1 MENRELRKNIVD
13 QITRVCYY
21 LELNGNNEWNNNEYI
36 LMICIRG
43 ECSNMRKNKKVISF
57 MILSAMA
64 LASVTSVSGATK
76 SNMKT
81 KTIAVGD
88 TVSQLEDST
97 ENAANYKWMSS
108 NKAVATVN
116 KKGIVTAKKE
126 GTAVITEISKVGK
139 KEKRVLTTFK
149 VVSLKKQGTK
159 TVVAGEKLQLSKKQY
174 KGATYQWTTSDRS
187 IATVNKKGEVI
198 GNGQGTA
205 VIRCYAQSSK
215 KSYIAQ
221 YTIKV
226 NTEKKVVTQSQL
238 TKALSNDKLTS
249 IVIETKKDVDF
260 VVPEGEYMNIDLSV
274 NAPNAD
280 VENHG
285 VFKSIKILMIKP
297 NTWHEKANGN
307 KIVVKALQA
316 RIVVEDGA
324 NVDAVKLAKKNA
336 ELKVEVNG
344 KVGELQVG
352 NSKTVSVKANGTIE
366 KLSVNGTTDVKVEAN
381 GSVKEVAVNSAAKV
395 DLSGNTK
402 EEIPVSVSENAK
414 GAKVNTAVKVKVDTK
429 VNVEVSLEKGAEGS
443 AIKVSDDKVAVAVKN
458 ETTDKVIVSSP
469 SGEKEIHANGSSS
482 SNEENTVDSSDSANQ
497 GNGNT
502 GSNNNN
508 SSSNESNGSNGN
520 TSTDT
525 GNSQT
530 MAQQSGLQIVNVEPV
545 ENGKVRLTLNK
556 AYPELKQEMLSI
568 ICTTGG
574 SDMTIQRLE
583 PSSDYKTFDIITA
596 YYDDN
601 GYSLAI
607 VFSDNSLIE
616 KNFVSKY
623 DCPQLTSVTTT
634 RTSDTEAMMNYIA
647 DEAGTF
653 YYILKE
659 DITSR
664 LRTKAVH
671 QVPNE
676 LDGVTEN
683 DMLQNGTKVEMK
695 SQANEFKID
704 GLKQGSAYTMY
715 YMAASKDGKTTLIK
729 KITIDSEVVVGDSSS
744 ISIEKAEGYYK
755 YVSFFGENYRYE
767 ITLSEPTKEA
777 LTLDNFKVSCP
788 IGDLTIGRVETTDN
802 QHYTVYMKSGVIPE
816 GNNYFTATITF
827 NDGTSA
833 QKSFYV
839 DFDAPLIY
847 TTSSSVSR
855 TGEKELE
862 VTLKSNEEGSIYW
875 TLLQA
880 SDDFDPNTTKSQD
893 PKIVM
898 DANPI
903 KQAIVSGE
911 GKFTISL
918 NEIPEKDSYFAFV
931 TEDANGNRSEFIYY
945 LVIPEY
951 VPPVDSGT
959 EEPEKKT
966 FEFTSM
972 TAARHMTGCLQLYF
986 GVEGG
991 LNIAQEGTKI
1001 EIVLPTGVK
1010 KEYTLLNK
1018 YVNAS
1023 SSSLEILDIQYASG
1037 TYTITVTL
1045 PDGSVGTKTFIA
1057 Q

>member
-1 MENRELRKNIVD
+1 
-13 QITRVCYY
+13 
-21 LELNGNNEWNNNEYI
+21 
-36 LMICIRG
+36 
-43 ECSNMRKNKKVISF
+43 MRKNKKVISF

-88 TVSQLEDST
+88 TVNQLEDNT
-97 ENAANYKWMSS
+97 ENAANYKWISS

-116 KKGIVTAKKE
+116 KKGVVTAKKE
-126 GTAVITEISKVGK
+126 GIAVITEISKVGK

-238 TKALSNDKLTS
+238 TEALSNDKLTS

-443 AIKVSDDKVAVAVKN
+443 AIKVSDDKVEVAVKN

-482 SNEENTVDSSDSANQ
+482 SNEENKADSSDSANQ

-502 GSNNNN
+502 
-508 SSSNESNGSNGN
+508 GSNGN

-530 MAQQSGLQIVNVEPV
+530 MAQQSGLQIVNVESV

-659 DITSR
+659 DTTSR

-777 LTLDNFKVSCP
+777 LTLDNFKISCP

-880 SDDFDPNTTKSQD
+880 SDDFDPQSIKSQD

-903 KQAIVSGE
+903 KQAIVSGD

-931 TEDANGNRSEFIYY
+931 TEDAKGNRSEFIYY
-945 LVIPEY
+945 LEVPEY

-959 EEPEKKT
+959 EEPEQKT
-966 FEFTSM
+966 FEITS
-972 TAARHMTGCLQLYF
+972 LSVYPNF
-986 GVEGG
+986 IVSGVYDFEFKLKDNIN
-991 LNIAQEGTKI
+991 LNQTGTKV
-1001 EIVLPTGVK
+1001 EIQKDNSTQTFVVGNGRIDANGLTYSINFGS
-1010 KEYTLLNK
+1010 TL
-1018 YVNAS
+1018 AAG
-1023 SSSLEILDIQYASG
+1023 E
-1037 TYTITVTL
+1037 YTITITL
-1045 PDGSVGTKTFIA
+1045 PSGKVGTKTFTIS
-1057 Q
+1057 

>member
-1 MENRELRKNIVD
+1 
-13 QITRVCYY
+13 
-21 LELNGNNEWNNNEYI
+21 
-36 LMICIRG
+36 
-43 ECSNMRKNKKVISF
+43 MRKNKKVISF

-81 KTIAVGD
+81 IAVGD
-88 TVSQLEDST
+88 TVNQLENNT
-97 ENAANYKWMSS
+97 ENAASYQWTSS

-139 KEKRVLTTFK
+139 KEKKVLTTFK

-159 TVVAGEKLQLSKKQY
+159 TVVAGEKLQLNKKQY

-187 IATVNKKGEVI
+187 VATVNKKGEVI

-205 VIRCYAQSSK
+205 IIRCYAQSSK
-215 KSYIAQ
+215 KSYVAQ
-221 YTIKV
+221 YTVKV

-238 TKALSNDKLTS
+238 TKALNNDKLTS
-249 IVIETKKDVDF
+249 IIIETKKDVDF
-260 VVPEGEYMNIDLSV
+260 VVTEGEYTNIDLFV

-324 NVDAVKLAKKNA
+324 SVDAVKLAKKNA

-344 KVGELQVG
+344 KVGELKVG
-352 NSKTVSVKANGTIE
+352 DSKTVSVKANGTIE
-366 KLSVNGTTDVKVEAN
+366 KLSVNGIADVKVEAN

-429 VNVEVSLEKGAEGS
+429 VDVEVSLEKGAEGS
-443 AIKVSDDKVAVAVKN
+443 AIKVSDDKVEVAVKN
-458 ETTDKVIVSSP
+458 ETTDKVTVSSP
-469 SGEKEIHANGSSS
+469 SGEKEIHANSSSS
-482 SNEENTVDSSDSANQ
+482 SNEDNTSNSDQ
-497 GNGNT
+497 
-502 GSNNNN
+502 
-508 SSSNESNGSNGN
+508 SNGN

-530 MAQQSGLQIVNVEPV
+530 IAQQSGLQIVNVESV
-545 ENGKVRLTLNK
+545 EDGKVRLTLNK
-556 AYPELKQEMLSI
+556 AYPDLKQEMISI

-574 SDMTIQRLE
+574 SDMTILGIQ
-583 PSSDYKTFDIITA
+583 PSSDYKTFDISTT

-607 VFSDNSLIE
+607 VFSDNSLI
-616 KNFVSKY
+616 KKSFVSKY
-623 DCPQLTSVTTT
+623 DCPQLTSVGVT
-634 RTSDTEAMMNYIA
+634 RTSDTEATINYIS

-653 YYILKE
+653 YYIVKE
-659 DITSR
+659 DTTSR

-676 LDGVTEN
+676 LDGITE
-683 DMLQNGTKVEMK
+683 DYMLQNGTKVEMK

-729 KITIDSEVVVGDSSS
+729 KITIDSEVVAGDSSS

-777 LTLDNFKVSCP
+777 LTLDNFKISCP
-788 IGDLTIGRVETTDN
+788 IGNLTIGKVETTDN
-802 QHYTVYMKSGVIPE
+802 QHYTVYMKSGVIPQ

-839 DFDAPLIY
+839 DFDAPLIA
-847 TTSSSVSR
+847 TTSSSVKR

-880 SDDFDPNTTKSQD
+880 SDDFDPQSIKSQD
-893 PKIVM
+893 PKLVM
-898 DANPI
+898 DANPT
-903 KQAIVSGE
+903 KQALVSGD

-918 NEIPEKDSYFAFV
+918 DEIPQKDSYFAFV

-945 LVIPEY
+945 LVVPEY
-951 VPPVDSGT
+951 VPPVDSDT

-986 GVEGG
+986 GVTGDI
-991 LNIAQEGTKI
+991 NIAQEGTKI
-1001 EIVLPTGVK
+1001 EIVLPTGIK

-1023 SSSLEILDIQYASG
+1023 SSYLEIIDVPYASG

-1045 PDGSVGTKTFIA
+1045 PGGTVGTKTFTA

>member
-1 MENRELRKNIVD
+1 
-13 QITRVCYY
+13 
-21 LELNGNNEWNNNEYI
+21 
-36 LMICIRG
+36 
-43 ECSNMRKNKKVISF
+43 

-81 KTIAVGD
+81 IAVGD
-88 TVSQLEDST
+88 TVNQLENNT
-97 ENAANYKWMSS
+97 ENAASYQWTSS

-139 KEKRVLTTFK
+139 KEKKVLTTFK

-159 TVVAGEKLQLSKKQY
+159 TVVAGEKLQLNKKQY

-187 IATVNKKGEVI
+187 VATVNKKGEVI

-205 VIRCYAQSSK
+205 IIRCYAQSSK
-215 KSYIAQ
+215 KSYVAQ
-221 YTIKV
+221 YTVKV

-238 TKALSNDKLTS
+238 TKALNNDKLTS
-249 IVIETKKDVDF
+249 IIIETKKDVDF
-260 VVPEGEYMNIDLSV
+260 VVTEGEYTNIDLFV

-324 NVDAVKLAKKNA
+324 SVDAVKLAKKNA

-344 KVGELQVG
+344 KVGELKVG
-352 NSKTVSVKANGTIE
+352 DSKTVSVKANGTIE
-366 KLSVNGTTDVKVEAN
+366 KLSVNGIADVKVEAN

-429 VNVEVSLEKGAEGS
+429 VDVEVSLEKGAEGS
-443 AIKVSDDKVAVAVKN
+443 AIKVSDDKVEVAVKN
-458 ETTDKVIVSSP
+458 ETTDKVTVSSP
-469 SGEKEIHANGSSS
+469 SGEKEIHANSSSS
-482 SNEENTVDSSDSANQ
+482 SNEDNTSNSDQ
-497 GNGNT
+497 
-502 GSNNNN
+502 
-508 SSSNESNGSNGN
+508 SNGN

-530 MAQQSGLQIVNVEPV
+530 IAQQSGLQIVNVESV
-545 ENGKVRLTLNK
+545 EDGKVRLTLNK
-556 AYPELKQEMLSI
+556 AYPDLKQEMISI

-574 SDMTIQRLE
+574 SDMTILGIQ
-583 PSSDYKTFDIITA
+583 PSSDYKTFDISTT

-607 VFSDNSLIE
+607 VFSDNSLI
-616 KNFVSKY
+616 KKSFVSKY
-623 DCPQLTSVTTT
+623 DCPQLTSVGVT
-634 RTSDTEAMMNYIA
+634 RTSDTEATINYIS

-653 YYILKE
+653 YYIVKE
-659 DITSR
+659 DTTSR

-676 LDGVTEN
+676 LDGITE
-683 DMLQNGTKVEMK
+683 DYMLQNGTKVEMK

-729 KITIDSEVVVGDSSS
+729 KITIDSEVVAGDSSS

-777 LTLDNFKVSCP
+777 LTLDNFKISCP
-788 IGDLTIGRVETTDN
+788 IGNLTIGKVETTDN
-802 QHYTVYMKSGVIPE
+802 QHYTVYMKSGVIPQ

-839 DFDAPLIY
+839 DFDAPLIA
-847 TTSSSVSR
+847 TTSSSVKR

-880 SDDFDPNTTKSQD
+880 SDDFDPQSIKSQD
-893 PKIVM
+893 PKLVM
-898 DANPI
+898 DANPT
-903 KQAIVSGE
+903 KQALVSGD

-918 NEIPEKDSYFAFV
+918 DEIPQKDSYFAFV

-945 LVIPEY
+945 LVVPEY
-951 VPPVDSGT
+951 VPPVDSDT

-986 GVEGG
+986 GVTGDI
-991 LNIAQEGTKI
+991 NIAQEGTKI
-1001 EIVLPTGVK
+1001 EIVLPTGIK

-1023 SSSLEILDIQYASG
+1023 SSYLEIIDVPYASG

-1045 PDGSVGTKTFIA
+1045 PGGTVGTKTFTA

>member
-1 MENRELRKNIVD
+1 
-13 QITRVCYY
+13 
-21 LELNGNNEWNNNEYI
+21 
-36 LMICIRG
+36 
-43 ECSNMRKNKKVISF
+43 MRKNKKVISF

-76 SNMKT
+76 SNI

-88 TVSQLEDST
+88 TVNQLENNT
-97 ENAANYKWMSS
+97 ENAASYQWTSS

-116 KKGIVTAKKE
+116 KKGIVIAKKE

-139 KEKRVLTTFK
+139 KEKKVLTTFK

-159 TVVAGEKLQLSKKQY
+159 TVVAGEKLQLNKKQY

-187 IATVNKKGEVI
+187 VATVNKKGEVI

-205 VIRCYAQSSK
+205 IIRCYAQSSK
-215 KSYIAQ
+215 KSYVAQ
-221 YTIKV
+221 YTVKV

-238 TKALSNDKLTS
+238 TKALNNDKLTS
-249 IVIETKKDVDF
+249 IIIETKKDVDF
-260 VVPEGEYMNIDLSV
+260 VVPEGEYTNIDLFV

-324 NVDAVKLAKKNA
+324 SVDAVKLAKKNA

-344 KVGELQVG
+344 KVGELKVG
-352 NSKTVSVKANGTIE
+352 DSKTVSVKANGTIE
-366 KLSVNGTTDVKVEAN
+366 KLSVNGIADVKVEAN

-402 EEIPVSVSENAK
+402 EEIPVSVSESAK

-429 VNVEVSLEKGAEGS
+429 VDVEVSLEKGAEGS
-443 AIKVSDDKVAVAVKN
+443 AIKVSDDKVEVAVKN
-458 ETTDKVIVSSP
+458 ETTDKVTVSSP
-469 SGEKEIHANGSSS
+469 SGEKEIHANSSSS
-482 SNEENTVDSSDSANQ
+482 SNEDNTSNSDQ
-497 GNGNT
+497 
-502 GSNNNN
+502 
-508 SSSNESNGSNGN
+508 SNGN

-530 MAQQSGLQIVNVEPV
+530 IAQQSGLQIVNVESV

-574 SDMTIQRLE
+574 SDMTILGIQ
-583 PSSDYKTFDIITA
+583 PSSDYKTFDISTT

-607 VFSDNSLIE
+607 VFSDNSLI
-616 KNFVSKY
+616 KKSFVSKY
-623 DCPQLTSVTTT
+623 DCPQLTSVGVT
-634 RTSDTEAMMNYIA
+634 RTSDTEATINYIS

-653 YYILKE
+653 YYIVKE
-659 DITSR
+659 DTTSR

-676 LDGVTEN
+676 LDGITE
-683 DMLQNGTKVEMK
+683 DYMLQNGTKVEMK

-729 KITIDSEVVVGDSSS
+729 KITIDSEVVAGDSSS

-777 LTLDNFKVSCP
+777 LTLDNFKISCP
-788 IGDLTIGRVETTDN
+788 IGNLTIGRVETTDN
-802 QHYTVYMKSGVIPE
+802 QHYTVYMKSGVIPQ

-839 DFDAPLIY
+839 DFDAPLIA
-847 TTSSSVSR
+847 TTSSSVKR

-880 SDDFDPNTTKSQD
+880 SDDFDPQSIKSQD
-893 PKIVM
+893 PKLVM
-898 DANPI
+898 DANPT
-903 KQAIVSGE
+903 KQALVSGD

-918 NEIPEKDSYFAFV
+918 DEVPEKGSYFAFV
-931 TEDANGNRSEFIYY
+931 TEDENGNRSEFIYY
-945 LVIPEY
+945 LVVPEY

-986 GVEGG
+986 GVTGDI
-991 LNIAQEGTKI
+991 NIAQEGTKI
-1001 EIVLPTGVK
+1001 EIVLPTGIK

-1023 SSSLEILDIQYASG
+1023 SSYLEIIDVPYASG

-1045 PDGSVGTKTFIA
+1045 PGGTVGTKTFTA

>member
-1 MENRELRKNIVD
+1 
-13 QITRVCYY
+13 
-21 LELNGNNEWNNNEYI
+21 
-36 LMICIRG
+36 
-43 ECSNMRKNKKVISF
+43 MRKNKKVISF

-76 SNMKT
+76 SNI

-88 TVSQLEDST
+88 TVNQLENNT
-97 ENAANYKWMSS
+97 EDTASYKWTSS
-108 NKAVATVN
+108 NKAVAAVN

-139 KEKRVLTTFK
+139 KEKKVLTTFK

-159 TVVAGEKLQLSKKQY
+159 TVVAGEKLQLNKKQY

-187 IATVNKKGEVI
+187 VATINKKGEVI

-205 VIRCYAQSSK
+205 IIRCYAQSSK
-215 KSYIAQ
+215 KSYVAQ
-221 YTIKV
+221 YTVKV

-238 TKALSNDKLTS
+238 TKALNNDKLTS
-249 IVIETKKDVDF
+249 IIIETKKDVDF
-260 VVPEGEYMNIDLSV
+260 VVPEGEYTNIDLFV

-324 NVDAVKLAKKNA
+324 SVDAVKLAKKNA
-336 ELKVEVNG
+336 ELKMEVNG
-344 KVGELQVG
+344 KVGELKVG
-352 NSKTVSVKANGTIE
+352 DSKTVSVKANGTIE
-366 KLSVNGTTDVKVEAN
+366 KLSVNGIADVKVEAN

-429 VNVEVSLEKGAEGS
+429 VDVEVSLEKGAEGS
-443 AIKVSDDKVAVAVKN
+443 AIKVSDDKVEVAVKN
-458 ETTDKVIVSSP
+458 ETTDKVTVSSP
-469 SGEKEIHANGSSS
+469 SGEKEIHANSSSS
-482 SNEENTVDSSDSANQ
+482 SNEDNTSNSDQ
-497 GNGNT
+497 
-502 GSNNNN
+502 
-508 SSSNESNGSNGN
+508 SNGN

-530 MAQQSGLQIVNVEPV
+530 IAQQSGLQIVNVESV
-545 ENGKVRLTLNK
+545 EDGKVRLTLNK

-574 SDMTIQRLE
+574 SDMTILGIQ
-583 PSSDYKTFDIITA
+583 PSSDYKTFDISTT

-616 KNFVSKY
+616 KSFVSKY
-623 DCPQLTSVTTT
+623 DCPQLTSVGVT
-634 RTSDTEAMMNYIA
+634 RTSDTEATINYIS

-653 YYILKE
+653 YYIVKE
-659 DITSR
+659 NATSR
-664 LRTKAVH
+664 LSTKAVH

-676 LDGVTEN
+676 LDGIAE
-683 DMLQNGTKVEMK
+683 DYMLQNGTKVEMK

-729 KITIDSEVVVGDSSS
+729 KITVDSEVVAGDSSS

-788 IGDLTIGRVETTDN
+788 IGNLTIGRVETTDN
-802 QHYTVYMKSGVIPE
+802 QHYTVYMKSGVIPQ

-839 DFDAPLIY
+839 DFDAPLIA
-847 TTSSSVSR
+847 TTSSSVRR

-880 SDDFDPNTTKSQD
+880 SDDFDPQSIKSQD
-893 PKIVM
+893 PKLVM
-898 DANPI
+898 DANPT
-903 KQAIVSGE
+903 KQTLVSGD
-911 GKFTISL
+911 GKFTILL
-918 NEIPEKDSYFAFV
+918 NEVPQKDSYFAFV

-945 LVIPEY
+945 LVVPEY

-966 FEFTSM
+966 FEITS
-972 TAARHMTGCLQLYF
+972 L
-986 GVEGG
+986 GVYPG
-991 LNIAQEGTKI
+991 LPSGVYDFEFKLKDNINLNQTGTKV
-1001 EIVLPTGVK
+1001 EIQKDNSTQTFVVGNGRIDANGLTYSINFGS
-1010 KEYTLLNK
+1010 TL
-1018 YVNAS
+1018 AAG
-1023 SSSLEILDIQYASG
+1023 E
-1037 TYTITVTL
+1037 YTITITL
-1045 PDGSVGTKTFIA
+1045 PDGRVGTKTFTIS
-1057 Q
+1057 

>member
-1 MENRELRKNIVD
+1 MYETKKCI
-13 QITRVCYY
+13 
-21 LELNGNNEWNNNEYI
+21 NNECI
-36 LMICIRG
+36 LMICVRG
-43 ECSNMRKNKKVISF
+43 ECNNMRKNKKVISF

-88 TVSQLEDST
+88 TVNQLEDNT

-159 TVVAGEKLQLSKKQY
+159 TVVAGEKIQLSKKQY

-352 NSKTVSVKANGTIE
+352 NSKTVSVKANGMIE

-429 VNVEVSLEKGAEGS
+429 VNMEVSLEKGAEGS
-443 AIKVSDDKVAVAVKN
+443 AIKVSDDKVEVAVKN

-482 SNEENTVDSSDSANQ
+482 SNEENKADSSDSANQ

-502 GSNNNN
+502 GSN
-508 SSSNESNGSNGN
+508 GN

-530 MAQQSGLQIVNVEPV
+530 IAQQSGLQIVNVESV

-574 SDMTIQRLE
+574 SDMTILGIQ
-583 PSSDYKTFDIITA
+583 PSSDYKTFDISTT

-607 VFSDNSLIE
+607 VFADNSLIE

-634 RTSDTEAMMNYIA
+634 RTSDTEAIMNYIA

-659 DITSR
+659 DATSR

-676 LDGVTEN
+676 LDGVTED

-695 SQANEFKID
+695 SQANEFKMD

-729 KITIDSEVVVGDSSS
+729 KITIDSEVVAGDSSS

-839 DFDAPLIY
+839 DFDAPRIY

-880 SDDFDPNTTKSQD
+880 SDDFDPQSIKSQD
-893 PKIVM
+893 PKLVM
-898 DANPI
+898 DANPT

-945 LVIPEY
+945 LVVPEY

-959 EEPEKKT
+959 EEPEQKT
-966 FEFTSM
+966 FEITS
-972 TAARHMTGCLQLYF
+972 LSVYPNF
-986 GVEGG
+986 IVSGVYDFEFKLKDNIN
-991 LNIAQEGTKI
+991 LNQTGTKV
-1001 EIVLPTGVK
+1001 EIQKDNSTQTFVVGNGRIDANGLTYSINFGS
-1010 KEYTLLNK
+1010 TL
-1018 YVNAS
+1018 AAG
-1023 SSSLEILDIQYASG
+1023 E
-1037 TYTITVTL
+1037 YTITITL
-1045 PDGSVGTKTFIA
+1045 PSGKVGTKTFTIS
-1057 Q
+1057 